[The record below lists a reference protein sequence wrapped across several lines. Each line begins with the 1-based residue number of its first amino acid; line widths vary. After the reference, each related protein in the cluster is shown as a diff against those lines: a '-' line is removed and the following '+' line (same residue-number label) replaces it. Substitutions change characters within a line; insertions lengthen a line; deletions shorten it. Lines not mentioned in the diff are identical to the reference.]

1 MKFSEKLF
9 QLRKK
14 AGMSQEELAEQL
26 EVSRQAISR
35 WEMGTAMPDAP
46 NLLRISTLFG
56 ISVDYLLHDSYE
68 SDNDTG
74 YFYITFD
81 GNYIWMDDEGY
92 KNMAMYFNKQSNSLD
107 YTLYQL
113 DRDGMLVAK
122 RTIPDEEKIFSIMH
136 GDSRRMFM
144 FSFVNNRIVYIDKSN
159 IEKGDIKELR

>member
-1 MKFSEKLF
+1 MFQIIYEYDLGSGKSE
-9 QLRKK
+9 
-14 AGMSQEELAEQL
+14 S
-26 EVSRQAISR
+26 I
-35 WEMGTAMPDAP
+35 
-46 NLLRISTLFG
+46 
-56 ISVDYLLHDSYE
+56 YE

-113 DRDGMLVAK
+113 DRDGKLIAK

-136 GDSRRMFM
+136 GDSRKMFM
-144 FSFVNNRIVYIDKSN
+144 FSSVNNRIVYIDKSN